1 LVGRREF
8 FFNYI
13 ISSLFFDILVLDS
26 IFLLCYFHLHLQ
38 YMTMPIWQHSLRT
51 ELKLYGVRSPT
62 LAGDASR
69 MGNTTVGTGIVFGE
83 DHTLEDMFQPQVG
96 EQTDT
101 HKLITIVAPAGT
113 LGVMFNNPLGNLP
126 IVLAIKENSALRGK
140 LMVGDM
146 LVSVDEVD
154 CQGMTS
160 SLLSTF
166 LNSRSRNPQRVF
178 TLARNS
184 TAVAI

>member
-1 LVGRREF
+1 M
-8 FFNYI
+8 
-13 ISSLFFDILVLDS
+13 LF
-26 IFLLCYFHLHLQ
+26 CN
-38 YMTMPIWQHSLRT
+38 TSLRT

-62 LAGDASR
+62 VAGDASR
-69 MGNTTVGTGIVFGE
+69 MGSTTVGTGVVFGE
-83 DHTLEDMFQPQVG
+83 DHTIEDMFQRQIG
-96 EQTDT
+96 DDEEQNDT

-146 LVSVDEVD
+146 LVSVDEVN
-154 CQGMTS
+154 CRGMTS

-166 LNSRSRNPQRVF
+166 LNSRSQNPQRVL
-178 TLARNS
+178 TIARNS
-184 TAVAI
+184 TAVTI

>member
-1 LVGRREF
+1 
-8 FFNYI
+8 
-13 ISSLFFDILVLDS
+13 
-26 IFLLCYFHLHLQ
+26 
-38 YMTMPIWQHSLRT
+38 
-51 ELKLYGVRSPT
+51 
-62 LAGDASR
+62 

-83 DHTLEDMFQPQVG
+83 DHTLEDMFQPQVR
-96 EQTDT
+96 EQNDT

-113 LGVMFNNPLGNLP
+113 LCVMFNNPLGNLP

-166 LNSRSRNPQRVF
+166 LNSRSQNPQRVF

-184 TAVAI
+184 TAVTTSCKWFA

>member
-1 LVGRREF
+1 MLP
-8 FFNYI
+8 
-13 ISSLFFDILVLDS
+13 
-26 IFLLCYFHLHLQ
+26 LCAYCN
-38 YMTMPIWQHSLRT
+38 TSLRT

-62 LAGDASR
+62 IAGDASR
-69 MGNTTVGTGIVFGE
+69 MGNTTVGTGVVFGE
-83 DHTLEDMFQPQVG
+83 DHTIEDMFQRQIG
-96 EQTDT
+96 DDEEQNDT

-146 LVSVDEVD
+146 LVSVDEVN
-154 CQGMTS
+154 CRGMTS

-166 LNSRSRNPQRVF
+166 LNSRSQNPQRF
-178 TLARNS
+178 LTIARNL
-184 TAVAI
+184 TAVTI